1 MLIKKPS
8 DIKPSEITDE
18 TLYYSRRQF
27 LARAGLLGAGLGAGA
42 LLPGLLSPEVA
53 AATTRLG
60 NIRKSAYSTTEKLT
74 PFKDVTTYNNFYEF
88 GSSKEGPSK
97 LAPRYLKPRPW
108 TVSVEGEVRRP
119 RVYDID
125 QIMKLAPLEE
135 RIYRMR
141 CVEGWS
147 MVIPWAGLPLN
158 ALIRQAEPL
167 GSARYVAFITL
178 QDPAQMPGQQ
188 RELLPWPYFE
198 ALRLDEAMH
207 PLTLLAVGLYGQIL
221 PNQNGAPLR
230 LVVPWKYGFKGA
242 KSIVRIRFL
251 SRQPATTWMRAAP
264 EEYGF
269 YANVNPEV
277 SHKRWSQKRERR
289 IGEFRKRPTLMYNG
303 YGEQVA
309 HLYRGMDLNKYF

>member
-18 TLYYSRRQF
+18 ALYFNRRQF
-27 LARAGLLGAGLGAGA
+27 LARAGLLGAGLAAGA
-42 LLPGLLSPEVA
+42 LLPGLLSPAVA

-74 PFKDVTTYNNFYEF
+74 PFKDVTTYNNFFEY
-88 GSSKEGPSK
+88 GTSKEAPAK

-108 TVSVEGEVRRP
+108 TVSVEGEVKRP

-125 QIMKLAPLEE
+125 QLMKLAALEE

-147 MVIPWAGLPLN
+147 MVIPWVGFPLN

-188 RELLPWPYFE
+188 REILPWPYFE

-207 PLTLLAVGLYGQIL
+207 PLALLAVGLYGQIL

-251 SRQPATTWMRAAP
+251 SRQPATTWMRASP

-269 YANVNPEV
+269 YANVNPRV
-277 SHKRWSQKRERR
+277 SHNRWSQKRERR